1 VTVPLSEREQQILDQ
16 IEKDLYQEDPGFAR
30 EVRKRS
36 PRSKDIA
43 RARLGAGL
51 FLLGLVTLFVFFY
64 SSAVFVGVIAFGAMV
79 GGIVLL
85 AGSAR
90 GVAAARRGENPSAK
104 ERAAHAFSRW
114 EDGLKKR
121 YRKD

>member
-1 VTVPLSEREQQILDQ
+1 MPLSEREQQILDQ
-16 IEKDLYQEDPGFAR
+16 IEKDLYQEDPRFAR

-36 PRSKDIA
+36 PRSRDIA

-51 FLLGLVTLFVFFY
+51 FILGLVTLFVFFY
-64 SSAVFVGVIAFGAMV
+64 SSAVFVGVIAFGTMV
-79 GGIVLL
+79 AGIVLL

-90 GVAAARRGENPSAK
+90 GVAAARRGPNPSAK
-104 ERAAHAFSRW
+104 DRAAHAFSRW